1 MTYRW
6 GFRLDLTLL
15 EDVNEDWDLKIESI
29 MSKWKMLWFN
39 CFWKK
44 ISHFQISRGS
54 LQTWLYRVLTIMI
67 CFLVNFTKTKWENVN
82 GLCKHSIIHVFA
94 AILTETLFS
103 WHLFLQKDSPF
114 NSWEKIAELSFIKTQ
129 PMIPQQCQCL
139 SWVTIMEK
147 RKDKTMGYTN
157 LVTNT

>member
-1 MTYRW
+1 MRPSVRPYLTGRRKW
-6 GFRLDLTLL
+6 RLRF
-15 EDVNEDWDLKIESI
+15 ENRINCG
-29 MSKWKMLWFN
+29 KMKDTMIYG
-39 CFWKK
+39 FWKK
-44 ISHFQISRGS
+44 ISDFQISRES

-82 GLCKHSIIHVFA
+82 GLCKHSNIHVFA

-103 WHLFLQKDSPF
+103 WHLFLHKDSPF

-139 SWVTIMEK
+139 SWVTTMEK